1 MTNGETI
8 VLRKG
13 KAYTNRKLGFFF
25 RDPETGYIVED
36 GSQITGA
43 KVTIKDR
50 YGSDLPTAVSE
61 AAVTP
66 DSDGWTGY
74 AMTTTNTAE
83 LGDYYK
89 ATFEFTYNSSTY
101 YHDIWF
107 HISNSEPFNP
117 LTYEDLTARDSRLKT
132 LAPDEN
138 YRWENEIAQA
148 YIELSNLLLNKKG
161 LKPWRVLNWAE
172 LKMPLL
178 KLALANIYGNLSTS
192 PEDSYAAQAARYRSE
207 FEDIMS
213 TQMIHYDDTMDGH
226 ANEPVRDLSNVTI
239 ERS

>member
-1 MTNGETI
+1 MFNGETI
-8 VLRKG
+8 VLRKD
-13 KAYTNRKLGFFF
+13 KAYTNRKLGFHF

-36 GSQITGA
+36 GSLFSN
-43 KVTIKDR
+43 VTVSIKDR
-50 YGSDLPTAVSE
+50 YGSDVPTPVSS

-66 DSDGWTGY
+66 DSDGWLGY
-74 AMTTTNTAE
+74 AMIAGNTAN

-89 ATFEFTYNSSTY
+89 ATFELTYDSNTY

-117 LTYEDLTARDSRLKT
+117 LTYDDLIGRDSKLKS

-138 YRWENEIAQA
+138 YRWENEIRQA
-148 YIELSNLLLNKKG
+148 YIELSNILLNKKG
-161 LKPWRVLNWAE
+161 LKPWKVLNWAE

-178 KLALANIYGNLSTS
+178 KLALSIIYRNLSTD
-192 PEDSYAAQAARYRSE
+192 PEDSYASLAERYRLDYE
-207 FEDIMS
+207 EIIS
-213 TQMIHYDDTMDGH
+213 TQVIHYDDTMDGF
-226 ANEPVRDLSNVTI
+226 ANEPVRDLSNVKI